1 MLPDA
6 GGAVRGPQGWIPA
19 VPGEELRR
27 LQRDVLAE
35 ELPGPGCGGS
45 EAGRREEE
53 VHQNVRR
60 EAVVVGAD
68 GEPVGRGACTRVLD
82 ALAVRPRVLERA
94 ENSGEGVYSCFACL
108 AVRPF

>member
-1 MLPDA
+1 MLPDF
-6 GGAVRGPQGWIPA
+6 GGAVRGPQGRVAA

-35 ELPGPGCGGS
+35 ELPGPGRGGAD
-45 EAGRREEE
+45 AGRREEE

-68 GEPVGRGACTRVLD
+68 GEPTGTGRCTRFFWHV
-82 ALAVRPRVLERA
+82 LAVGPRVPERT
-94 ENSGEGVYSCFACL
+94 
-108 AVRPF
+108 